1 MTWRSFSIL
10 STILLL
16 VAPSGYCQTIPQE
29 KPFRVRLTA
38 GISTRNNMKG
48 DKIAAIVLVPDE
60 FKGDLMEGVVQ
71 ESKSSGKINKKSTLK
86 FSFNTLHH
94 QGQTIP
100 IQANVV
106 SFYNSKGQK
115 DVDEEGQVVQRSRG
129 VGKAVATSALGAAL
143 GAAVGGARGA
153 AIGAGAGLAAGLL
166 IVSVAVRGPNVSF
179 DTNSEIELSVK
190 ERSRVSADTGT
201 PKRRSGR

>member
-1 MTWRSFSIL
+1 MTWRSFPIL

-16 VAPSGYCQTIPQE
+16 VASWVYCQTIPQE
-29 KPFRVRLTA
+29 KLFRVRLVA
-38 GISTRNNMKG
+38 GISTRNNVKG
-48 DKIAAIVLVPDE
+48 DKIAAIVLLPDE
-60 FKGDLMEGVVQ
+60 FKGDLMEGVVH
-71 ESKSSGKINKKSTLK
+71 ESKSSGKINKESALK
-86 FSFNTLHH
+86 FSFHTLHH
-94 QGQTIP
+94 RGETIP
-100 IQANVV
+100 IRANVV

-115 DVDEEGQVVQRSRG
+115 DVDEEGQIVQRSRG

-166 IVSVAVRGPNVSF
+166 IVSVAVKGPNISF
-179 DTNSEIELSVK
+179 DTNSELELSVK

-201 PKRRSGR
+201 TERRSRR